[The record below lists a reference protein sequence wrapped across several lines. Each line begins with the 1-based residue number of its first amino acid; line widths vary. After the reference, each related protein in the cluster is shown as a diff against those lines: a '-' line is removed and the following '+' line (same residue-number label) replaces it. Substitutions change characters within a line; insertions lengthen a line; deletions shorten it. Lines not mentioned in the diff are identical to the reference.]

1 VAWDELERGL
11 QRMRDGGDVY
21 YSGLTGPMLLDA
33 CGSRQLGATSTW
45 QIHAGTIADAP
56 TQ

>member
-1 VAWDELERGL
+1 
-11 QRMRDGGDVY
+11 VY

-45 QIHAGTIADAP
+45 QVHAGTIAEVP
-56 TQ
+56 Q